1 MIAPASDDILFK
13 ISATLIPGVG
23 NMLAKSLVSYC
34 GGFKEIFFEKKSSL
48 EKIPGVGN
56 LTAEKIV
63 KFNDFKRAEE
73 EIKFID
79 KHQIAAFSYL
89 DKSYPERLRN
99 CLDSPIMLYL
109 KGNADLNASRN
120 IAIVGTRKATAYGRT
135 ITEQLVAGLARYN
148 VTVTSG
154 MAYGIDIAAHKQAV
168 KSNVPTI
175 AVLGHGLDRIYPAT
189 HHSTA
194 EKMLDNGG
202 LLSEYLSQTNPDR
215 ENFPTRNRIIAGTTD
230 CIIVVEAAKS
240 GGALITAEI
249 ALSYNRDVY
258 AIPGRLDDE
267 HSQGCNQLI
276 KANKAMLIEN
286 ADDLA
291 NAMGWN
297 DKQAAPTKSIQSKLF
312 IELKPDEKTVYNYI
326 INNDESSIDAICLGC
341 ELSMSRTASAL
352 LGIEFAG
359 LVKSLPGKRYKCL

>member
-1 MIAPASDDILFK
+1 MSIPASDDLLFK

-34 GGFKEIFFEKKSSL
+34 GGFKEIFLEKKSSL
-48 EKIPGVGN
+48 EKIPGVGSV
-56 LTAEKIV
+56 TAEKIL

-79 KHQIAAFSYL
+79 KYQIAAYSYL
-89 DKSYPERLRN
+89 DKEYPERLRN
-99 CLDSPIMLYL
+99 CLDSPVMLYF
-109 KGNADLNASRN
+109 KGQADLNTPRN
-120 IAIVGTRKATAYGRT
+120 IAIVGTRKATPYGRT
-135 ITEQLVAGLARYN
+135 ITEQLVADLSAYN

-168 KSNVPTI
+168 KSNVATI

-189 HHSTA
+189 HHATA
-194 EKMLDNGG
+194 EKMLHHGG

-215 ENFPTRNRIIAGTTD
+215 ENFPTRNRIIAGMTD

-249 ALSYNRDVY
+249 AISYNRDIF
-258 AIPGRLDDE
+258 AIPGRVEDE

-286 ADDLA
+286 AEDIA
-291 NAMGWN
+291 NALGWN
-297 DKQAAPTKSIQSKLF
+297 DKKIPEKKSFQAKLF
-312 IELKPDEKTVYNYI
+312 IELKPDEKTVFNYI
-326 INNDESSIDAICLGC
+326 INNDECSIDALCLGC
-341 ELSMSRTASAL
+341 ELTMSRTSAAL
-352 LGIEFAG
+352 LGLEFAS
-359 LVKSLPGKRYKCL
+359 LIKSLPGKRYKCL